1 MTRFY
6 MEGICKRH
14 HFIPDSIAFS
24 EDDTNAIMIL
34 SCTNCY
40 TVLEV
45 SRKDLSPIDQE
56 TFDHLAK
63 RRLKVNI
70 KNRLK

>member
-1 MTRFY
+1 MQ
-6 MEGICKRH
+6 MEGFCLKH
-14 HFIPDSIAFS
+14 QFIPDSIAFS

-34 SCTNCY
+34 CCTHCY
-40 TVLEV
+40 TVIEV

-63 RRLKVNI
+63 KRLKIN
-70 KNRLK
+70 LKERIGRK